1 MINLTFQNFEEC
13 KEYMKALLEKT
24 DYVCLADVQ
33 DQLENYQVLVGYRE
47 SVRYYFLNPVFTVS
61 LLEEPAPIWK

>member
-24 DYVCLADVQ
+24 DYVCLDDVKN
-33 DQLENYQVLVGYRE
+33 QLENLAKHLNGVLE
-47 SVRYYFLNPVFTVS
+47 
-61 LLEEPAPIWK
+61 I

>member
-24 DYVCLADVQ
+24 DYVCLDDVKN
-33 DQLENYQVLVGYRE
+33 QLENYEILIGY
-47 SVRYYFLNPVFTVS
+47 
-61 LLEEPAPIWK
+61 I